1 MSDTRAHPRALAEAP
16 PAESAGLTD
25 VERELLTQ
33 RQAAQ
38 VLQVSVAY
46 LRASSCPK
54 LLLPGS
60 GPCGKPLVRYL
71 RSDVLSWAM
80 ARRT

>member
-1 MSDTRAHPRALAEAP
+1 MSAP
-16 PAESAGLTD
+16 VLPHLSAD
-25 VERELLTQ
+25 ELLTQ
-33 RQAAQ
+33 REAAA
-38 VLQVSVAY
+38 LLRVSVAY
-46 LRASSCPK
+46 VRASTCPK

-60 GPCGKPLVRYL
+60 GPCGKPLVRYV